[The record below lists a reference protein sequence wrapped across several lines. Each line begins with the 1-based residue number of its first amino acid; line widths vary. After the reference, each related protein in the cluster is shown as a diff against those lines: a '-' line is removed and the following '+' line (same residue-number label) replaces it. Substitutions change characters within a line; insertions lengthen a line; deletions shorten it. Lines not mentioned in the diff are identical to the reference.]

1 MKKFGVR
8 DLVLNALVCAIYVV
22 LTLINPLSYGA
33 VQFRFSEIMAV
44 LPFFDRKYIPGV
56 TFGVFIANLFSQLGF
71 VDVIVGVGIC
81 VISYSISYF
90 IKNVYINAI
99 IYSVL
104 CGIFVGGELYFVVKA
119 PLLITGLSVLAGQIV
134 VTIVGTVIFEKIKQN
149 TSLFSGKKVTV

>member
-1 MKKFGVR
+1 MKQLNVR
-8 DLVLNALVCAIYVV
+8 DLVANALVCAIYVV

-44 LPFFDRKYIPGV
+44 LPFYDRKYIPGV
-56 TFGVFIANLFSQLGF
+56 TFGVFLANLFSQLGL
-71 VDVIVGVGIC
+71 VDVLVGVGIC

-90 IKNVYINAI
+90 VKNAYVNAL

-119 PLLITGLSVLAGQIV
+119 PLLITGLSVFAGQVV
-134 VTIVGTVIFEKIKQN
+134 VTIIGVMVFQKLNQK
-149 TSLFSGKKVTV
+149 TSLFKKIGTVA